1 MENNSE
7 LQAAQQRLLE
17 KREGVASKPCP
28 EGVGSMLDR
37 YGAGKLPDL
46 LQLSRTAQT
55 SGPVSRC
62 DIHHCELDESGEC
75 EVCKEQRAETE
86 LKKSKQQADRVEKLL
101 GGIRLGNRYQGMD
114 FIHYKPTCPEAEQVW
129 RKCRGYATTFR
140 DRLAA
145 GDNLLML
152 GNYGTG
158 KNMLAACICNEVAMQ
173 GFTAV
178 HTTVLKML
186 RRIKTTWRKDSK
198 ELEQDVIDSFALPDL
213 LVVDEIGVQFG
224 SEAEKILTFEALNGR
239 YEERKPTIIISN
251 LTAIGQLEAYLGERV
266 LDRMREGATGVLNF
280 TWDSYR
286 GRRV

>member
-1 MENNSE
+1 VCEE
-7 LQAAQQRLLE
+7 QRLEAQQ
-17 KREGVASKPCP
+17 K
-28 EGVGSMLDR
+28 
-37 YGAGKLPDL
+37 
-46 LQLSRTAQT
+46 
-55 SGPVSRC
+55 
-62 DIHHCELDESGEC
+62 
-75 EVCKEQRAETE
+75 KE
-86 LKKSKQQADRVEKLL
+86 KQQKEKVEKLL
-101 GGIRLGNRYQGMD
+101 GGIRLGARYRGMD
-114 FIHYKPTCPEAEQVW
+114 FIQYKPTCPEAEAVW
-129 RKCRGYATTFR
+129 RKCRGYAVTFP

-158 KNMLAACICNEVAMQ
+158 KNMLAACICTEVALQ

-251 LTAIGQLEAYLGERV
+251 LTEMAELQAYLGERV

-280 TWDSYR
+280 TWESYR
-286 GRRV
+286 GRR